1 MTTFSLSRAA
11 AALALAGAMSVLAG
25 CATTS
30 TPRST
35 TAVAAYRDNLDLA
48 GRIAINYSKDG
59 KKESLSGKF
68 TWKQNA
74 TDTSVTL
81 ISPTGQTVAVISVT
95 PTSATLKR
103 GGEPTRTAPDLDS
116 LTRQTLGWTLPVS
129 GLRDWLQ
136 GHAVAADSSR
146 FTASPSSDTVVTRDG
161 WKLDY
166 VTWQEPAATPSS
178 AAAPATDKGAKA
190 NAAAPQP
197 KRIDVTRIAV
207 GEQVD
212 DMSIRIVIDPAAQ

>member
-1 MTTFSLSRAA
+1 MTISIFRRPA
-11 AALALAGAMSVLAG
+11 AALALAGALALLAG

-30 TPRST
+30 APRST
-35 TAVAAYRDNLDLA
+35 TAVAPYRDTLDLA

-59 KKESLSGKF
+59 RQESLSGKF
-68 TWKQNA
+68 TWRQTAAN
-74 TDTSVTL
+74 TDVTL

-103 GGEPTRTAPDLDS
+103 GGEPTRTASDLDS

-136 GHAVAADSSR
+136 GYAVAADGSR
-146 FTASPSSDTVVTRDG
+146 FTASPSSDTVLTRDG

-166 VTWQEPAATPSS
+166 VSWQEPLQSNGKS
-178 AAAPATDKGAKA
+178 AAV
-190 NAAAPQP
+190 PQP
-197 KRIDVTRIAV
+197 KRIDVTRTAL
-207 GEQVD
+207 GQQAD
-212 DMSIRIVIDPAAQ
+212 DMSIRIVIDTPTP

>member
-1 MTTFSLSRAA
+1 
-11 AALALAGAMSVLAG
+11 
-25 CATTS
+25 
-30 TPRST
+30 
-35 TAVAAYRDNLDLA
+35 
-48 GRIAINYSKDG
+48 
-59 KKESLSGKF
+59 
-68 TWKQNA
+68 
-74 TDTSVTL
+74 
-81 ISPTGQTVAVISVT
+81 
-95 PTSATLKR
+95 LKR

-136 GHAVAADSSR
+136 GHAVAADGSR

-166 VTWQEPAATPSS
+166 VTWQEPAP
-178 AAAPATDKGAKA
+178 APGKAGADT
-190 NAAAPQP
+190 AAPQP

-212 DMSIRIVIDPAAQ
+212 EMSIRIVIDPAAQ